1 MSTIIQLTQKQSISI
16 DLTLDSNFCASSTT
30 KKKFRT
36 PIVVQQLRLLLRCQ
50 FDPWPAQWVKI
61 PICIATAAAAQ
72 IQYATELTKNKTK
85 NKKVSAN
92 ILTFY
97 WSVPW
102 PHYLKS

>member
-50 FDPWPAQWVKI
+50 FDPWPAQWVKDPLALPQQLQLRFSMPQNWPKI
-61 PICIATAAAAQ
+61 KQ
-72 IQYATELTKNKTK
+72 KTK
-85 NKKVSAN
+85 KVQQ
-92 ILTFY
+92 I
-97 WSVPW
+97 P
-102 PHYLKS
+102 